1 MTATPQIWILVPWVL
16 WALSWMAASL
26 WANRTVKRPGAAREI
41 PYRVLTTLGFVLLLF
56 VVVRRGSTS
65 SPFLPAFLAQRYWTL
80 PDEAGWAMVGL
91 ATLGFLFC
99 WWARLHLGRLW
110 SGSITRKE
118 GHHVVDTGPY
128 ALVRHPIYTG
138 LLTAGLATMI
148 VRGDPGAIA
157 GFILLTLGYYL
168 KARIEEGFL
177 RQELGAADYDAYAAR
192 VPMLVPFI

>member
-16 WALSWMAASL
+16 WALSWVAASL

-56 VVVRRGSTS
+56 VVVRRGSVS
-65 SPFLPAFLAQRYWTL
+65 SAGLPAFLARHYWTL
-80 PDEAGWAMVGL
+80 PDEAGWAMIGL

-148 VRGDPGAIA
+148 VRGDLGAIT

-168 KARIEEGFL
+168 KARVEEGFL

-192 VPMLVPFI
+192 VPMLVPFT